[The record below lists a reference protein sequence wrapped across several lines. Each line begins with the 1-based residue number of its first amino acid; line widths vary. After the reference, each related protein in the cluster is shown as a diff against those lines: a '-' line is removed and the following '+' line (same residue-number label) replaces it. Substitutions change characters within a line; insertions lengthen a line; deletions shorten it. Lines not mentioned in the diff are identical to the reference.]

1 MKYIVTVANEKNLF
15 GRYAFNVWN
24 SLALY
29 WGYKMENIYSIY
41 PLEAQIL
48 NKNRQFDKYKQNTEI
63 WQVKP

>member
-1 MKYIVTVANEKNLF
+1 MNNTVTVANKKNLF
-15 GRYAFNVWN
+15 GTYAFNVWN

-48 NKNRQFDKYKQNTEI
+48 IKNR
-63 WQVKP
+63 